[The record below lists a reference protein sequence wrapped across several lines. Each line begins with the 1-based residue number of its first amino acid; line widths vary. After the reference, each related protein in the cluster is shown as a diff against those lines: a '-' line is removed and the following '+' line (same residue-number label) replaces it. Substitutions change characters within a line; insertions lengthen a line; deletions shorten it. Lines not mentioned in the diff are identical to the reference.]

1 MYILKQYRYC
11 WRATR
16 FEVVVDGFR
25 STVESISKLAM
36 LGEAVLVIT
45 VALDGQAEV
54 LLLS

>member
-1 MYILKQYRYC
+1 MHIFKYNGYC

-16 FEVVVDGFR
+16 FEVVVDGFW